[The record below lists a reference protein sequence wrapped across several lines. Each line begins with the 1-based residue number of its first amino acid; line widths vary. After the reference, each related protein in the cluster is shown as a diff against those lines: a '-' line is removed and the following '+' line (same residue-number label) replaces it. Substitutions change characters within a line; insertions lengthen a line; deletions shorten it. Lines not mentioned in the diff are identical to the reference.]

1 MQIGESV
8 HKRAPCSFVCHLT
21 STANL
26 KPASY
31 SSVLYDTT
39 YISLVISV
47 LLALSLLDV
56 QPLDSKNGQHQRC
69 QGFQF
74 QPQGENTGHGP
85 LFVGGTSG
93 IGKGTLRQLAKCA
106 NAPKVYIVGRSM
118 TFAAPLLSELESLN
132 PLGTFIFIE
141 TEISLIKNVDTVCA
155 EKKRKERNLD
165 LVFLS
170 AGYLSVAGRQET
182 SEGIDTFSSVA
193 YYGRLRIIDNFL
205 PLLSASVSPRV
216 IPIFNG
222 GKESTIDLHDLEL
235 RNSHS
240 FTNAINLATTQTTLA
255 FEELAKVYP
264 MVNFCHVHPGFVT
277 TGILDRLTGT
287 VKGIWRLPAIL
298 ARWTVVPVVQLFGM
312 SIDETGEWGV
322 FVATSAKYPP
332 AEPKHPHEVGVALP
346 DGVDVAKSSVVKD
359 GKGNGVY
366 RIDSYGESVENECD
380 RILADYRADQ
390 VEKKVWEETMSV
402 WARALK
408 RGEPWKPLIPRSQFI
423 CRAKLAVL
431 ASTSSKFINIDFT

>member
-1 MQIGESV
+1 MVNIKDVRVSN
-8 HKRAPCSFVCHLT
+8 S
-21 STANL
+21 NL
-26 KPASY
+26 KA
-31 SSVLYDTT
+31 
-39 YISLVISV
+39 
-47 LLALSLLDV
+47 
-56 QPLDSKNGQHQRC
+56 K
-69 QGFQF
+69 
-74 QPQGENTGHGP
+74 NTGHGP
-85 LFVGGTSG
+85 LFVIGTSG
-93 IGKGTLRQLAKCA
+93 IGKGTLRQFAKCA
-106 NAPKVYIVGRSM
+106 NAPKVYIVDRSM
-118 TFAAPLLSELESLN
+118 TSAAPLLSELESLN

-155 EKKRKERNLD
+155 EIKGKEQNLD

-182 SEGIDTFSSVA
+182 SEGIDTFSSLA

-205 PLLSASVSPRV
+205 PLLSASVSHRV
-216 IPIFNG
+216 ISIFNG

-240 FTNAINLATTQTTLA
+240 FTNAINSATTQTTLA

-264 MVNFCHVHPGFVT
+264 MVTFCHVHPGFVT

-298 ARWTVVPVVQLFGM
+298 ARWNVVPVVQLFG
-312 SIDETGEWGV
+312 
-322 FVATSAKYPP
+322 SAKYPP